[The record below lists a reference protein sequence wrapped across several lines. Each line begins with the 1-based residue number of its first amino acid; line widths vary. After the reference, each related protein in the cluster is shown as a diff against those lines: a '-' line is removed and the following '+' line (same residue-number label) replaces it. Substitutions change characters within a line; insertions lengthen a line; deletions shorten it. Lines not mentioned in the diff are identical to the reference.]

1 MRWTRSRRTIR
12 NARRRRERCINP
24 FLFYWFVDL
33 IHQWFV
39 NLVADL
45 LELLE
50 LSRVA
55 RDFALKFRPHWP
67 GWMSCWVPPIC
78 PKVGYKWFPY
88 HPQPLWVLLV
98 TAWNAVS
105 KKLATHGNFL
115 QEGVTRSCTSLHKVV
130 KPWATLGNFY
140 GKILMNIAVISR
152 PYSVAIQ
159 TLTSRSQEPL
169 RERYLDI

>member
-1 MRWTRSRRTIR
+1 MH
-12 NARRRRERCINP
+12 
-24 FLFYWFVDL
+24 

-45 LELLE
+45 SELSE

-78 PKVGYKWFPY
+78 PKVGYNWFPY

-105 KKLATHGNFL
+105 KKLATRGNFL
-115 QEGVTRSCTSLHKVV
+115 QVGVTSGCTSLHKVV
-130 KPWATLGNFY
+130 KLCATLCTFY
-140 GKILMNIAVISR
+140 NKILMYSRTFGSVDQWWWWRTMNQHNEVLGWGDGGSQNPILWVPWYAVCVIR
-152 PYSVAIQ
+152 CH
-159 TLTSRSQEPL
+159 RM
-169 RERYLDI
+169 